1 MRYQRAAEIMD
12 WRRHSSDRT
21 LPIGFCFSFP
31 CQHTGIAEGT
41 MLKLTKKF
49 QNEGLVGQDPVKG
62 FQRALDRQ
70 GANVRFAALCHCQL
84 LPPSKEA
91 HLAAGHLDQRHACI
105 FQATLHAAPVGTPA
119 LCKGCRQQWD
129 QASCSVSPQLSWQ
142 GRSAKLACVCSM
154 LC

>member
-1 MRYQRAAEIMD
+1 MD
-12 WRRHSSDRT
+12 CRRHSSDRT

-70 GANVRFAALCHCQL
+70 GANVRVAALV
-84 LPPSKEA
+84 
-91 HLAAGHLDQRHACI
+91 
-105 FQATLHAAPVGTPA
+105 T
-119 LCKGCRQQWD
+119 
-129 QASCSVSPQLSWQ
+129 ASCYRYPKRHILLQ
-142 GRSAKLACVCSM
+142 GT
-154 LC
+154 

>member
-1 MRYQRAAEIMD
+1 
-12 WRRHSSDRT
+12 
-21 LPIGFCFSFP
+21 
-31 CQHTGIAEGT
+31 

-91 HLAAGHLDQRHACI
+91 HLAAGHLDQLPCLHLPGYLTCCSCGHPCI
-105 FQATLHAAPVGTPA
+105 VQRVPSAMGPSILLCEPITELARAVCQAGTCVLHALLTSNCIP
-119 LCKGCRQQWD
+119 C
-129 QASCSVSPQLSWQ
+129 
-142 GRSAKLACVCSM
+142 
-154 LC
+154 